1 TFDSQISSFYPGR
14 PTQRPRAWERLPK
27 SSHSKRHKGRKVWK
41 RYEPLQRNPAKE
53 DQKQMQDG
61 QHDPPELSG
70 LIDSTHIAKRLRSQH
85 STNEGPEMGLKPSR
99 YVTTL
104 RDKASGTPRRKLAS
118 NTTLRLDRPKAIR
131 PPAVSVEE
139 TLDEAFAPQQLGDEI
154 TSLELLQQE
163 EIRDVYSDPVQ
174 PTEGPLSEDVEEA
187 LSSPRSEKLVK
198 RITDQNKTPVNLHAE
213 EAGCAARSTAISV
226 EGDDEAAMVSTTAD
240 PTEAT
245 NHASGLDST
254 SAQPEMHLLIT
265 EMFSSDTSPAEHG
278 HTTIE
283 PRLIDDVPT
292 DELLTLRDIEYG
304 EQTIERLNDNVTPE
318 QVNEERMI
326 DPVSERGS
334 RGQEPRRS
342 SRRVPEKKNDGLHSE
357 VAEAQSMCA
366 DPLAVTS
373 RETAGDFAY
382 IQSMKNDQARK
393 KKGSS
398 HLEKPARRRSSH
410 TGEEDGNINM
420 GSRTSVSGSQESV
433 EEEKPTAQGI
443 EDETPNSSTSELMI
457 NEPGLVLRGDENT
470 KSPSR
475 TSTRSGTRFSDDT
488 NMLKDFLSRVQARK
502 HAKDAFPI
510 AKPAAAAASPRR
522 SPRKALASL
531 DSNSPSP
538 RKWREVSGR
547 EVSDWAG
554 TPPGKAKL
562 EAVQLEEVDETVADA
577 SPVRRSTRKRLLAP
591 AKTVTGAPSF
601 IPVRRADGTDPVVL
615 QKTIAQELALV
626 TRTNTRRNK
635 GQAKPPALIL
645 KSLGVEEVEKET
657 KGGHALRNCKSV
669 GWDKKLVYYQDGR
682 PVQADAE
689 VMMEEKRPKARRLRG
704 LGAGNGTPAP
714 KRQMADLLGT
724 NGTPA
729 SNKTHGRRG

>member
-1 TFDSQISSFYPGR
+1 
-14 PTQRPRAWERLPK
+14 
-27 SSHSKRHKGRKVWK
+27 
-41 RYEPLQRNPAKE
+41 
-53 DQKQMQDG
+53 MQDG

-85 STNEGPEMGLKPSR
+85 STNEEPEMGLKPSR

-118 NTTLRLDRPKAIR
+118 RRSLRLDRPKAIR

-163 EIRDVYSDPVQ
+163 EIRDLYSDPVQ

-198 RITDQNKTPVNLHAE
+198 RIIDQNKTPVNSHAE

-226 EGDDEAAMVSTTAD
+226 EGGDEAAMVSTIAD

-245 NHASGLDST
+245 NHARGLDST
-254 SAQPEMHLLIT
+254 SAQPEMPLL
-265 EMFSSDTSPAEHG
+265 PEHE

-292 DELLTLRDIEYG
+292 DELLTLRDIGYG
-304 EQTIERLNDNVTPE
+304 EQTIEGLNDDVTPE
-318 QVNEERMI
+318 QVNEERMT
-326 DPVSERGS
+326 DPFSERGS

-342 SRRVPEKKNDGLHSE
+342 SRRLPEKKNDAVHSE
-357 VAEAQSMCA
+357 VAEARSMCA
-366 DPLAVTS
+366 DPVAVTS
-373 RETAGDFAY
+373 RETPGDFAY
-382 IQSMKNDQARK
+382 TQSMKNDQARK
-393 KKGSS
+393 KKSSS
-398 HLEKPARRRSSH
+398 HIEKPARRRSSH

-420 GSRTSVSGSQESV
+420 GSRISVSGSQESV
-433 EEEKPTAQGI
+433 GEEKPTAQGI
-443 EDETPNSSTSELMI
+443 EDETPNPSTSELKI

-502 HAKDAFPI
+502 HTKDAFPI

-522 SPRKALASL
+522 SPRKALANL

-591 AKTVTGAPSF
+591 AKTATGAPSF

-645 KSLGVEEVEKET
+645 KSLGVEGVEKET

-682 PVQADAE
+682 QVQADAE
-689 VMMEEKRPKARRLRG
+689 VMTEEKRPKARRLRG

-729 SNKTHGRRG
+729 SNKTHGRKG

>member
-1 TFDSQISSFYPGR
+1 MVAPASNETLPTLTFDPQSSSFNPGR
-14 PTQRPRAWERLPK
+14 ATQRPRAWERLPK

-118 NTTLRLDRPKAIR
+118 RRSLRLDRPKAIR

-139 TLDEAFAPQQLGDEI
+139 TLDEAFAPQQLADET
-154 TSLELLQQE
+154 TSLELTQQE

-198 RITDQNKTPVNLHAE
+198 RITDQNKTPVNSHAE

-226 EGDDEAAMVSTTAD
+226 EGGDEAAMVSTIAD

-245 NHASGLDST
+245 NHARGLDST
-254 SAQPEMHLLIT
+254 SAQPEMPLLVT
-265 EMFSSDTSPAEHG
+265 EMFSSDTSSPEHE
-278 HTTIE
+278 HTIIE

-304 EQTIERLNDNVTPE
+304 KQTIEGLNDDVTPE
-318 QVNEERMI
+318 QVNEERMT
-326 DPVSERGS
+326 DPFSE
-334 RGQEPRRS
+334 Q
-342 SRRVPEKKNDGLHSE
+342 KKNDAVHSE
-357 VAEAQSMCA
+357 VAEARSMCA
-366 DPLAVTS
+366 DPVAVTS
-373 RETAGDFAY
+373 RETPGDLAY
-382 IQSMKNDQARK
+382 TQSMKNDQARVK
-393 KKGSS
+393 KSSS
-398 HLEKPARRRSSH
+398 HIEKPARRRSSH

-420 GSRTSVSGSQESV
+420 GSRISVSGSQESV
-433 EEEKPTAQGI
+433 GEEKPTAQGI
-443 EDETPNSSTSELMI
+443 EDETPKSCTSELKI
-457 NEPGLVLRGDENT
+457 NGPGLVLRGDENT
-470 KSPSR
+470 KSPSP

-502 HAKDAFPI
+502 HAKDAFPM

-522 SPRKALASL
+522 SPRKALANL

-538 RKWREVSGR
+538 RKWRELSGR
-547 EVSDWAG
+547 ELSDCAG
-554 TPPGKAKL
+554 TPPGKGKL

-591 AKTVTGAPSF
+591 AKTATGAPSF

-645 KSLGVEEVEKET
+645 KSLGVEEVEKER

-682 PVQADAE
+682 QVQADAE

-714 KRQMADLLGT
+714 KRPMADVLGT

-729 SNKTHGRRG
+729 SNKTHGRKG

>member
-1 TFDSQISSFYPGR
+1 
-14 PTQRPRAWERLPK
+14 
-27 SSHSKRHKGRKVWK
+27 
-41 RYEPLQRNPAKE
+41 
-53 DQKQMQDG
+53 MQDG